1 MGLGTLTVPVRFIND
16 LLANAK
22 DKPGYQPD
30 CILRAGISPR
40 LLELDGARITMEI
53 FSDLYQQVAVDLD
66 DETPGMFSRPLRSGT
81 LKFLCLSLLEASSL
95 KVALHR
101 FTGFFHLLLDDI
113 RFEIH
118 HEQHQ
123 VHICLIECVDL
134 GQSRI
139 LALELMLMLVQGVSS
154 WMIGRKIPFTRI
166 DFPFSPPAHAAE
178 YQHLYPG
185 PTYFDQEVTALH
197 MDPIY
202 MQQPIRRDK
211 TALSAFLRNA
221 PMDWFYVSDSE
232 RPYTHRLQELLKEK
246 LKQKLTVDDVAHE
259 LHTSTRT
266 LARHLAAEGS
276 SFQQIKDKL
285 RRDMAIEWLNKTKIP
300 VATIGLNLGFD
311 DPTAFNRAFRLW
323 TGSAPGVY
331 RKQTKV

>member
-1 MGLGTLTVPVRFIND
+1 MSLSTLTVPVRFIND
-16 LLANAK
+16 LLINAQ
-22 DKPGYQPD
+22 DKPGYRPD
-30 CILRAGISPR
+30 CVLRAGISPR

-53 FSDLYQQVAVDLD
+53 FSDLYRQVAVDLD

-101 FTGFFHLLLDDI
+101 FTGFFHMLLDDVQ
-113 RFEIH
+113 FEIH
-118 HEQHQ
+118 HDDHH
-123 VHICLIECVDL
+123 VRICLYELINL
-134 GQSRI
+134 GRSRI
-139 LALELMLMLVQGVSS
+139 LGLELMLMLVQGVSS
-154 WMIGRKIPFTRI
+154 WLIGRKIPFTRI

-185 PTYFDQEVTALH
+185 PAYFDQEVTALH
-197 MDPIY
+197 MNPLY
-202 MQQPIRRDK
+202 MHQPIRRDK
-211 TALSAFLRNA
+211 AALSAFLRNA

-232 RPYTHRLQELLKEK
+232 RPYTHRLQELIKDR

-259 LHTSTRT
+259 MHTSPRT

-276 SFQQIKDKL
+276 TFQQIKDKL
-285 RRDMAIEWLNKTKIP
+285 RRDMAIEWLNKTRTP
-300 VATIGLNLGFD
+300 VSTIGLNLGFED
-311 DPTAFNRAFRLW
+311 ATAFNRAFRSW